1 MLTIAD
7 PAYLCFDQYKNAAN
21 LNIRI
26 ELHRRF
32 SVNRYGWQRWVFDQF
47 DLPPQARLLELGC
60 GPADLWRENRHR
72 LPAGWQ
78 LILSDLSPGMIEQA
92 QAALTAAGLTPLP
105 RCEVI
110 DAQAIPYP
118 DATFDAVIAN
128 HMLYHVPDRPKALA
142 EMRRVLRTGGRLYA
156 ATVGAGHLAEL
167 RALIEAAVGRS
178 LPPDPAAEA
187 FSLENGPT
195 QLAPWFAAVERRDY
209 PDALVISEPEPLI
222 AYILSARA
230 WFGLDDEAEVAPIA
244 QMVRQRLKAEGVIYL
259 SKSSG
264 LLVGEAR

>member
-7 PAYLCFDQYKNAAN
+7 QTYLRSDQYKSAAN
-21 LNIRI
+21 LNVRI

-47 DLPPQARLLELGC
+47 DLPPHARLLELGC
-60 GPADLWRENRHR
+60 GPADLWRENRRR
-72 LPAGWQ
+72 LPTDWD
-78 LILSDLSPGMIEQA
+78 LTLSDLSPGMVEQA
-92 QAALTAAGLTPLP
+92 QAALSAAGLTPLP

-142 EMRRVLRTGGRLYA
+142 EMRRVLRPGGRLYA
-156 ATVGAGHLAEL
+156 ATVGEGHLTEL
-167 RALIEAAVGRS
+167 RRLIEAAVGRS
-178 LPPDPAAEA
+178 LPPDPAVAA

-195 QLAPWFAAVERRDY
+195 QLAPWFTAVERRNY
-209 PDALVISEPEPLI
+209 PDALVITEAQPLI

-230 WFGLDDEAEVAPIA
+230 WFGLADEAEVAPIA
-244 QMVRQRLKAEGVIYL
+244 QMVRQRLASDGVIYL

-264 LLVGEAR
+264 LVVGWAG